1 MTYFNQTEN
10 VHLSSSSSSSSPSSG
25 CRAPTKFWCF
35 AVIGNVQKLLRSSLG
50 SRSVWLPWLTRSSGY
65 DYVSGWPALSHLR
78 TRRPLTGLVFNPEG
92 CPLTLLTRCN
102 RWRSRFSRRL
112 SDHEQVVLVYML
124 TNSGPTHLNR
134 PDQHLSTTVRDV
146 YKSDVSTKIFR
157 NRVSSRI

>member
-25 CRAPTKFWCF
+25 CRAPTRFWCF
-35 AVIGNVQKLLRSSLG
+35 AIIGNVQKLLRSSLG
-50 SRSVWLPWLTRSSGY
+50 CMIGPDWQEVPDMIMLVDGRLCRTWGLA
-65 DYVSGWPALSHLR
+65 AL
-78 TRRPLTGLVFNPEG
+78 FNPEG
-92 CPLTLLTRCN
+92 CPLTLLTRCT

-124 TNSGPTHLNR
+124 TNSDSTHLNR

-146 YKSDVSTKIFR
+146 YKSDVSKKIFR